1 MVVTLIVYMVLKRY
15 DLNNLAQVILI
26 MSFPFAY
33 LLPIMKG
40 LHLMKWYYYL
50 LDKNERTKSYIRV
63 WTQIEVFYF
72 FYYILSLH
80 SFLLNAYFKKF
91 KSITRRRA
99 DEAQA

>member
-1 MVVTLIVYMVLKRY
+1 MMVTLIVYMVLKRY

-33 LLPIMKG
+33 LLPIMRG
-40 LHLMKWYYYL
+40 LFLMNSYDYL
-50 LDKNERTKSYIRV
+50 SDKNNWKKNYIRS

-72 FYYILSLH
+72 FLYILSLH
-80 SFLLNAYFKKF
+80 LFLWNAYFKKF

>member
-1 MVVTLIVYMVLKRY
+1 MILKRY
-15 DLNNLAQVILI
+15 DKNNLAQVILI

-33 LLPIMKG
+33 LLPIIVGLFQMKKYNYMS
-40 LHLMKWYYYL
+40 LK
-50 LDKNERTKSYIRV
+50 DERTKNYIRV

-72 FYYILSLH
+72 FVYILSLH
-80 SFLLNAYFKKF
+80 LFMFFAYLRKF